1 MGVAQTL
8 FRRSSASARLKRL
21 AVLAAAGLAGCQAV
35 GPDYLKPAAIVPA
48 TYKEVKGWKL
58 ATPRD
63 GEAKGQWWRLF
74 HDAELSRLEE
84 TVALSNE
91 TVKES
96 EASYRNALALISEAR
111 AGLLPSLNFNPT
123 LTRSGPPGGDRL
135 DAEITGSW
143 TLDIW
148 GKVRRQ
154 IEQEGAAAQVSAAD
168 LDNAKLA
175 AQSALASA
183 YVQVRAADSLHD
195 LYVDTVAEYQRS
207 LAITNNQ
214 YNAGTT
220 AKSDVITAQAQ
231 VLSAQA
237 QLINTDVQ
245 RHQSEHAIAVLMGK
259 PPSEVSV
266 SHRDLPETAP
276 HPPVGLPSS
285 LLERRPD
292 IAAAERTMKQH
303 NAAIGVAVAGYYP
316 DLTLTGAYGYVGDPF
331 IKQIA
336 GTNPVWSYAATLAQ
350 PLFNGGL
357 TTAQVEAAKATY
369 DQSVATYRQTVLTAF
384 QQVEDDLVA
393 IRTYDREIKV
403 QQEAVKIAQQ
413 AVQIALNEYK
423 AGTQAFTA
431 VVTAETTELSDRLSL
446 LQTKQSRLAASVAL
460 IVALGGGW
468 DKVDLPRLAADAPPD
483 ASPTP

>member
-1 MGVAQTL
+1 M
-8 FRRSSASARLKRL
+8 
-21 AVLAAAGLAGCQAV
+21 LAAVALAGCQAV
-35 GPDYLKPAAIVPA
+35 GPDYLKPAAIVPV
-48 TYKEVKGWKL
+48 TYKEVKGWKR

-63 GEAKGQWWRLF
+63 GEPKGQWWRVF
-74 HDAELSRLEE
+74 HDAELNRLEE

-91 TVKES
+91 TVKEY
-96 EASYRNALALISEAR
+96 EASYRNGLALIAEAR
-111 AGLLPSLNFNPT
+111 AGLLPSLNVNPS
-123 LTRSGPPGGDRL
+123 LTRAGPPVTDRL

-154 IEQEGAAAQVSAAD
+154 IELEGAAAQVDAAT
-168 LDNAKLA
+168 LDNARLSAQSSLA
-175 AQSALASA
+175 AA
-183 YVQVRAADSLHD
+183 YVQLRAADSLHD

-207 LAITNNQ
+207 LDITKNQ
-214 YNAGTT
+214 YAAGTT

-259 PPSEVSV
+259 PPSEISV

-276 HPPVGLPSS
+276 HPPVGLPST

-292 IAAAERTMKQH
+292 IAAAERTMKEQ

-316 DLTLTGAYGYVGDPF
+316 DLTLTGSFGYVGDPF
-331 IKQIA
+331 LKQIA
-336 GTNPVWSYAATLAQ
+336 GANPVWSYAATLAQ

-369 DQSVATYRQTVLTAF
+369 DQNVATYRQSVLSAF
-384 QQVEDDLVA
+384 QQVEDNLVA

-403 QQEAVKIAQQ
+403 QQEAVKIAKQ
-413 AVQIALNEYK
+413 AVAIALNEYR

-431 VVTAETTELSDRLSL
+431 VVTAETTELSDELSL
-446 LQTKQSRLAASVAL
+446 LQTRQSRLAACVAL

-468 DKVDLPRLAADAPPD
+468 DNVDLPRVAIDAPPD
-483 ASPTP
+483 AAPTP